1 MHIWKESSLEMKG
14 IPDGAKLPS
23 FRESSGRRGGAS
35 GRRAESGIAEPARQ
49 GGWGVGWGWEPNS
62 GELGDPPT
70 FLPPPPSRRPLRRPC
85 RHPASRGSR
94 VGLYLLTCKDTSKV
108 NPRLKSSSHR
118 ARDSRAR
125 DEGQDAASVSA
136 FLTGRAG
143 AEEQS
148 WTQREPGRCSVA
160 EEL

>member
-1 MHIWKESSLEMKG
+1 M
-14 IPDGAKLPS
+14 
-23 FRESSGRRGGAS
+23 
-35 GRRAESGIAEPARQ
+35 
-49 GGWGVGWGWEPNS
+49 
-62 GELGDPPT
+62 
-70 FLPPPPSRRPLRRPC
+70 
-85 RHPASRGSR
+85 
-94 VGLYLLTCKDTSKV
+94 GLYLLTCKDTSKV

-148 WTQREPGRCSVA
+148 WTQREPGRAPSLKSC
-160 EEL
+160 ELDGGGPVPDKFCICPERGGG